1 MEQVELDPNAKKK
14 KTFLEYF
21 KDVPIQSLGANYI
34 GVDEDTITNWK
45 KADSEFS
52 DCIDNLKA
60 EYARRN
66 LNDVKST
73 EWKLERV
80 MNDHFGQ
87 RTKTDLTSGGEKITP
102 IFGGNSLNEFS
113 TNNSNTSDIQPTQ
126 ED

>member
-1 MEQVELDPNAKKK
+1 MDDKNANKKK
-14 KTFLEYF
+14 MFLEYF

-45 KADSEFS
+45 KEDSDFS

-60 EYARRN
+60 EFARNN
-66 LNDVKST
+66 LKDVKST

-87 RTKTDLTSGGEKITP
+87 KTKTDITSKGKRIPLLGGI
-102 IFGGNSLNEFS
+102 SVLN
-113 TNNSNTSDIQPTQ
+113 NDSDKQDNIS
-126 ED
+126 